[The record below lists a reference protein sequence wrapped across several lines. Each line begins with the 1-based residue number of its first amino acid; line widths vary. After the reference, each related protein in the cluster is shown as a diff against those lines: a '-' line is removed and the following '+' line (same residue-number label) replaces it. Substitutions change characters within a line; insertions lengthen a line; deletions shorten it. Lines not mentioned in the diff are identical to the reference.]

1 MSYLVEAH
9 MKTFVLICAVIV
21 ILCGVLAA
29 ADSVANTTQEILALE
44 RQTMEGWLKGNPDPT
59 LAILDSEVTYFHA
72 PLERK
77 LEGLA
82 ALKAFFEP
90 YRGKPLFDSYD
101 ISEPTVQ
108 VSGDIAVLTYQLV
121 TQNGPVTSRWNA
133 TEVYRHKK
141 EGWRII
147 HSHWSQVKALPR

>member
-1 MSYLVEAH
+1 

-29 ADSVANTTQEILALE
+29 ANPSTKITQEILALE

-59 LAILDSEVTYFHA
+59 FAILDPEVTYFHA

-77 LEGLA
+77 LDGLA
-82 ALKAFFEP
+82 AVKAFFEP
-90 YRGKPLFDSYD
+90 YRGKSLFDSYEFF
-101 ISEPTVQ
+101 EPTVQ

-121 TQNGPVTSRWNA
+121 TQNGPVTSRWNS
-133 TEVYRHKK
+133 TEVYQHKK
-141 EGWRII
+141 EGWRVI

>member
-1 MSYLVEAH
+1 
-9 MKTFVLICAVIV
+9 MKTFVLIGTVV
-21 ILCGVLAA
+21 VMLCSVLAA
-29 ADSVANTTQEILALE
+29 TEPPTKITQEILALE

-82 ALKAFFEP
+82 AVKAFFEP
-90 YRGKPLFDSYD
+90 YRGKSLFDSYE
-101 ISEPTVQ
+101 ISEPKVQ

-121 TQNGPVTSRWNA
+121 TQNGPVTSRWNS
-133 TEVYRHKK
+133 TEVYQHKK

-147 HSHWSQVKALPR
+147 HAHWSQVKALPR